1 MDTTGSINQ
10 PNSFNMDTTEPED
23 PWHSPKLLAKG
34 AVATNR
40 RVCFPCCCGGYSKI
54 PMTTKE
60 RLRLSAWQKW
70 KFYGRFPWK
79 LSLHLLLLLTTTI
92 RLMSWNASNDEYF
105 HATSRTFT
113 YFFLPEDY
121 DFPADR
127 TYNIYTFETAT
138 RAIERVVKNYEA
150 INSFSVDTYQHYL
163 LSKGEKSGVAV
174 DSILPVSLKLQSFT
188 NFTENG
194 LDPRRRKRNEIA
206 KLKTTVYNI
215 SSKDLGPF
223 DVKRHGTKSVN
234 DAITS
239 MYVATMTLQ
248 LKGYN
253 IVSNYRICVH
263 WDTTVTL
270 DFRSRGLITM
280 FLKVQPKDEGC
291 KDNTKLSAFSG
302 YSATWV
308 DIPILLLAFAYIV
321 LAIKK
326 LRQQIKLFLYLKRRA
341 FIRENRRM
349 QGGDVVERSMRWL
362 GRPVTWNT
370 LKWGDKLSFFDLWFV
385 FTIVACT
392 CSCTT
397 SVISLLTTDIRGGEV
412 HRLLGSLGCS
422 LLWVNLVRYL
432 QYNRNYYMVIL
443 TIRYAAPRVLRF
455 LVGVLPIMMGYAFFG
470 MTYFGSESD
479 RFSTFGASMVTLFA
493 VLNGDVIRET
503 FLNLFP
509 VYPVIS
515 QIYLYSF
522 ICLFIYVVLNVFIA
536 IVEEAFFMS
545 RRSQGGDQSPS
556 HHQEMMGG
564 GAAHDHSVD
573 EAQSRNRSTSSGIA
587 IESPRKTSEKTSQKR
602 DGVLSSSPL
611 DEAMVA
617 SNSSWSRF
625 QEFLHLNDLDE
636 LMSQVGIEAN
646 QDSTGRGG
654 SPLKDPLI
662 KNAGGQLEEKC

>member
-1 MDTTGSINQ
+1 MDTTGSINKLK
-10 PNSFNMDTTEPED
+10 SFNMATRESEEAWD
-23 PWHSPKLLAKG
+23 SPKLPAKG

-40 RVCFPCCCGGYSKI
+40 HVCYQCCGGGHSKI

-92 RLMSWNASNDEYF
+92 RLMSWNTFSDDYF
-105 HATSRTFT
+105 RATSRTFT

-121 DFPADR
+121 DFSDGSDR

-138 RAIERVVKNYEA
+138 QAIERVVKNYEA
-150 INSFSVDTYQHYL
+150 INSFSVDTYQHFL
-163 LSKGEKSGVAV
+163 VSEHEKSGAAV

-188 NFTENG
+188 NFTESQ
-194 LDPRRRKRNEIA
+194 RRDHGEIP
-206 KLKTTVYNI
+206 KLKTIVYNI

-223 DVKRHGTKSVN
+223 DVKRHGTKHVN
-234 DAITS
+234 DEITS

-253 IVSNYRICVH
+253 IVDSYRVCVH
-263 WDTTVTL
+263 WYTTITL

-280 FLKVQPKDEGC
+280 YLKVHPQDDGC
-291 KDNTKLSAFSG
+291 DHTTSVTAFSG

-308 DIPILLLAFAYIV
+308 DIPILILAFTYII
-321 LAIKK
+321 LAVKK

-341 FIRENRRM
+341 FIRETRRM

-397 SVISLLTTDIRGGEV
+397 SVISLLITGIRGGEV

-443 TIRYAAPRVLRF
+443 TIRFAAPRVLRF

-470 MTYFGSESD
+470 MAYFGSESD
-479 RFSTFGASMVTLFA
+479 RFSTFGSSMVTLFA

-515 QIYLYSF
+515 QIYLYTF

-545 RRSQGGDQSPS
+545 RRSQGGNQTPS

-564 GAAHDHSVD
+564 GVAHDHSVND
-573 EAQSRNRSTSSGIA
+573 DQSRNRSSSNNIT
-587 IESPRKTSEKTSQKR
+587 IQSPRKTSNKTSQES
-602 DGVLSSSPL
+602 DATLLSSPL
-611 DEAMVA
+611 DEAMRA

-625 QEFLHLNDLDE
+625 QEFLHLNDVDE
-636 LMSQVGIEAN
+636 LMSEVGIETN
-646 QDSTGRGG
+646 KYDDKQGNN
-654 SPLKDPLI
+654 PLKDPLI

>member
-1 MDTTGSINQ
+1 MG
-10 PNSFNMDTTEPED
+10 
-23 PWHSPKLLAKG
+23 
-34 AVATNR
+34 
-40 RVCFPCCCGGYSKI
+40 
-54 PMTTKE
+54 
-60 RLRLSAWQKW
+60 
-70 KFYGRFPWK
+70 
-79 LSLHLLLLLTTTI
+79 
-92 RLMSWNASNDEYF
+92 
-105 HATSRTFT
+105 
-113 YFFLPEDY
+113 
-121 DFPADR
+121 
-127 TYNIYTFETAT
+127 
-138 RAIERVVKNYEA
+138 
-150 INSFSVDTYQHYL
+150 
-163 LSKGEKSGVAV
+163 
-174 DSILPVSLKLQSFT
+174 
-188 NFTENG
+188 
-194 LDPRRRKRNEIA
+194 
-206 KLKTTVYNI
+206 
-215 SSKDLGPF
+215 
-223 DVKRHGTKSVN
+223 
-234 DAITS
+234 
-239 MYVATMTLQ
+239 
-248 LKGYN
+248 
-253 IVSNYRICVH
+253 
-263 WDTTVTL
+263 
-270 DFRSRGLITM
+270 
-280 FLKVQPKDEGC
+280 
-291 KDNTKLSAFSG
+291 
-302 YSATWV
+302 
-308 DIPILLLAFAYIV
+308 
-321 LAIKK
+321 
-326 LRQQIKLFLYLKRRA
+326 
-341 FIRENRRM
+341 
-349 QGGDVVERSMRWL
+349 
-362 GRPVTWNT
+362 
-370 LKWGDKLSFFDLWFV
+370 
-385 FTIVACT
+385 
-392 CSCTT
+392 
-397 SVISLLTTDIRGGEV
+397 
-412 HRLLGSLGCS
+412 GCS

-636 LMSQVGIEAN
+636 LMSQVGI
-646 QDSTGRGG
+646 
-654 SPLKDPLI
+654 
-662 KNAGGQLEEKC
+662 